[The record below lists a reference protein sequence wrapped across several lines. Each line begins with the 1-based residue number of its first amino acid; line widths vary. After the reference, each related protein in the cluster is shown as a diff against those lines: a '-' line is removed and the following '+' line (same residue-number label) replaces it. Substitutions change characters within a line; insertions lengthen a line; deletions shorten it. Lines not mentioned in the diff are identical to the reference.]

1 MSVADLIGTLGVSTL
16 LLAFV
21 LNQRRVLSEHS
32 RSFLAM
38 NLGGAVL
45 CATSAWLVR
54 FMPFLVL
61 ETVWA
66 LVAGWGLL
74 RWSPESQNE

>member
-1 MSVADLIGTLGVSTL
+1 MSAADLIGTLGVSTL

-32 RSFLAM
+32 RAFLAM
-38 NLGGAVL
+38 NLGGALL
-45 CATSAWLVR
+45 CACSAWLVR

-74 RWSPESQNE
+74 RWSPESQSE

>member
-1 MSVADLIGTLGVSTL
+1 MNAADLFGTLGVSTL

-32 RSFLAM
+32 RTFLAM
-38 NLGGAVL
+38 NLIGALV
-45 CATSAWLVR
+45 CAWSAWLAR

-74 RWSPESQNE
+74 RWKPDADA